1 MEKYHEI
8 YFNTSNYFEKCW
20 IKTNQS
26 TLNLTVDI
34 YLPEPQASIAAFV
47 IAMQSIAGI
56 VLNLLVIASLL
67 RNKQLRNTYLTP
79 SIVSIAITDWLFSI
93 LLVVSFLYNAIRDMA
108 LPTGCQP
115 YQYIFYVLWM
125 CSALNL
131 LGIAGLRCLKVY
143 FPRKAQSAK
152 FQQASKIIP
161 ILAWVVSF
169 LWLLPTSIG
178 KYGQFGLDCKILM
191 CKFINQNVD
200 GSKSN
205 PEKTYALGI
214 IGIGFFIL
222 SLNILTYIRISAHT
236 RSMLTGIGNV
246 GEETTKKIL
255 EKERKLGK
263 MVTLIIVSYFM
274 VYLPAVFMRIADP
287 DIMTTRPNVYWFS
300 GMLAYSL
307 GVVDPLVYIIF
318 NQQYRD
324 EVKSLIQDAISFV
337 SFKSGNQAQN

>member
-8 YFNTSNYFEKCW
+8 HFNSSNYFEKCW
-20 IKTNQS
+20 IKTNQT

-34 YLPEPQASIAAFV
+34 YLPEPLASMAAFV
-47 IAMQSIAGI
+47 VATQSIAGI
-56 VLNLLVIASLL
+56 VLNFLVIASLL
-67 RNKQLRNTYLTP
+67 RNQQLRNSYLTP

-93 LLVVSFLYNAIRDMA
+93 LLVVSFLYYAIKDLA

-131 LGIAGLRCLKVY
+131 LGIAALRFLVVY
-143 FPRKAQSAK
+143 FPGKAQSTK

-169 LWLLPTSIG
+169 LWILPTSIG
-178 KYGQFGLDCKILM
+178 KYGQFGLDCKTMM
-191 CKFINQNVD
+191 CKFINQDFD

-214 IGIGFFIL
+214 IGIGIFIL
-222 SLNILTYIRISAHT
+222 LLNILTYLIISART
-236 RSMLTGIGNV
+236 KSLLTDIGSA

-255 EKERKLGK
+255 ERERKLGK

-287 DIMTTRPNVYWFS
+287 DIMTTKPNSYWLAS
-300 GMLAYSL
+300 VLAYSL
-307 GVVDPLVYIIF
+307 GVVDPLVYIVF
-318 NQQYRD
+318 NEQYRN
-324 EVKSLIQDAISFV
+324 EVKALIKDAISFA
-337 SFKSGNQAQN
+337 SLTSGNQA